1 MHNRLWSRSDS
12 RLCQQALLPPYHGG
26 RGARANR
33 LQLALQ
39 AGVAWTAFTTLLATL
54 DADEA
59 GQTNSRL
66 LLLLPYGIAPAAALG
81 FFAQPL
87 AACLCEQ
94 RRRWTKAKERRAAE
108 AAEIEQLEAESKR
121 RMEEARQIKLAMM
134 VRTID
139 HSSSQAAGI

>member
-1 MHNRLWSRSDS
+1 VS
-12 RLCQQALLPPYHGG
+12 
-26 RGARANR
+26 
-33 LQLALQ
+33 LQ
-39 AGVAWTAFTTLLATL
+39 AAVTWTAFTTLLATL

-94 RRRWTKAKERRAAE
+94 RRRWTKAKERRAAAQAVGVSCVE
-108 AAEIEQLEAESKR
+108 NPLKGADEPDCESAEDCAEKEKNRPSR
-121 RMEEARQIKLAMM
+121 Y
-134 VRTID
+134 
-139 HSSSQAAGI
+139 

>member
-1 MHNRLWSRSDS
+1 MLWWSWPDS
-12 RLCQQALLPPYHGG
+12 RLCPQVLLPPYHGG

-54 DADEA
+54 DADAA

-81 FFAQPL
+81 FFAHPL
-87 AACLCEQ
+87 ANM
-94 RRRWTKAKERRAAE
+94 AKGQGTAA
-108 AAEIEQLEAESKR
+108 AAVETSDINNPVWEVIQDADDEESD
-121 RMEEARQIKLAMM
+121 EEA
-134 VRTID
+134 
-139 HSSSQAAGI
+139 

>member
-1 MHNRLWSRSDS
+1 M
-12 RLCQQALLPPYHGG
+12 
-26 RGARANR
+26 
-33 LQLALQ
+33 ALQ

-87 AACLCEQ
+87 ADM
-94 RRRWTKAKERRAAE
+94 AKGRGAAE
-108 AAEIEQLEAESKR
+108 AVE
-121 RMEEARQIKLAMM
+121 
-134 VRTID
+134 T
-139 HSSSQAAGI
+139 SSEDEDFSACRNPLDETSSEDETFSEDA